1 MIIKPVERSTLE
13 KAFKTFDEELR
24 STAEWVG
31 WENSRAQRHAIEFGG
46 QLYPPKQIIALAT
59 GMPVSTFSRS
69 AQSNSYLRALHFTIV
84 PLEPV
89 AAKPIPR
96 FQVGKKYDRRT
107 DIHAPFGGSS
117 QSGIAPSSVV
127 DAIFLFTGESGSQY
141 GYSDADGFDQY
152 GSKVFSYTGEG
163 QVGDMEFTRGNRA
176 VLEHSKDGR
185 ALHLFRSL
193 GKGKGQEYLGEFVYA
208 NHMLAQGP
216 DREGNRRQL
225 IIFHLVPV
233 EMAGLMESAEILGED
248 GSEALPKTLA
258 EARSLAVAAANA
270 VGGNVGQS
278 AIRTL
283 YRRSRAVKDYVLMRA
298 NGTCESCKKPAPF
311 VRLDGSAYLE
321 PHHTTRLSDGGA
333 DHPRHVGAVCPACH
347 REIHYGQQGAAKNAE
362 LQAFLMLAE
371 EKE

>member
-1 MIIKPVERSTLE
+1 MIIRPVERSAIEAAL
-13 KAFKTFDEELR
+13 KTFDEQLR
-24 STAEWVG
+24 GTAEWLG
-31 WENSRAQRHAIEFGG
+31 WENNKAHRHAINHEG

-59 GMPVSTFSRS
+59 GMPVSTFSGGR
-69 AQSNSYLRALHFTIV
+69 QSNSYLGVLGFTIV
-84 PLEPV
+84 PLERV

-96 FQVGKKYDRRT
+96 FQVGKKYDRRS
-107 DIHAPFGGSS
+107 DIHAPFGGSL

-176 VLEHSKDGR
+176 ILEHSKDGR

-208 NHMLAQGP
+208 NHRLAQGP
-216 DREGNRRQL
+216 DREGNQRQL
-225 IIFHLVPV
+225 IIFQLVPV
-233 EMAGLMESAEILGED
+233 DTAALMENVERLDED
-248 GSEALPKTLA
+248 SHYAPPSNLA
-258 EARSLAVAAANA
+258 EARSLAINA
-270 VGGNVGQS
+270 SNAKGGEGEQS

-283 YRRSRAVKDYVLMRA
+283 YRRSKAVKDYVLMRA

-311 VRLDGSAYLE
+311 VRLDGTAYLE

-347 REIHYGQQGAAKNAE
+347 REIHYGQEGAAKNAK
-362 LQAFLMLAE
+362 LQAFLMLTE
-371 EKE
+371 EEE